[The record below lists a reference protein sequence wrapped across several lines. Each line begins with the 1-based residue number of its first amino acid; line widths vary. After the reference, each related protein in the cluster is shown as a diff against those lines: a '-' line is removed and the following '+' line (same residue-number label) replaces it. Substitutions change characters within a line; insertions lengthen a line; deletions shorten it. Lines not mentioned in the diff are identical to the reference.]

1 MKLTA
6 RGSVLDLSCPQVM
19 GILNV
24 TPDSFSDGGTHNTFD
39 TALRHAAKM
48 IEDGAAIIDVG
59 GESTRPG
66 ADEVGE
72 QEELDRVVPVIE
84 ALAQRFDVWISV
96 DTSKAV
102 VMKASAKA
110 GAHIINDIRALQ
122 EPGAL
127 DAAAQTGLPVCLMH
141 MQGQPR
147 TMQSEPHYEDV
158 LSEVKT
164 FLNSQIELCIAA
176 GIAKNNLILDP
187 GFGFG
192 KNLSHNYQLLA
203 HLQELHHFGLPI
215 LAGMSRKSM
224 IGQLLHVPP
233 QERVTGSV
241 ACAVIAAMQGAQIIR
256 VHDVKETVQAMQIV
270 QATLSAQNMT
280 SVKNT
285 MSAKNTL

>member
-24 TPDSFSDGGTHNTFD
+24 TPDSFSDGGTHNTFNA
-39 TALRHAAKM
+39 ALEHAARM
-48 IEDGAAIIDVG
+48 IKEGATIIDVG

-66 ADEVGE
+66 ANEVSE
-72 QEELDRVVPVIE
+72 QEELDRVIPVIE
-84 ALAQRFDVWISV
+84 TLVQRFDTWISV

-102 VMKASAKA
+102 VMRESAKA
-110 GAHIINDIRALQ
+110 GAHIINDVRALQ

-127 DAAAQTGLPVCLMH
+127 DAAAQSGLPICLMH

-147 TMQSEPHYEDV
+147 TMQTEPHYEDV
-158 LSEVKT
+158 ISEVKT
-164 FLNSQIELCIAA
+164 FLIQQIERCAAA

-203 HLQELHHFGLPI
+203 HLQEFHHLGLPI

-224 IGQLLHVPP
+224 IGQLLDVPP

-241 ACAVIAAMQGAQIIR
+241 ACAVIAAMKGAQIIR
-256 VHDVKETVQAMQIV
+256 VHDVKETVQAMQV
-270 QATLSAQNMT
+270 VHATLSAN
-280 SVKNT
+280 NT
-285 MSAKNTL
+285 CTTYGI

>member
-24 TPDSFSDGGTHNTFD
+24 TPDSFSDGGTHDTFD
-39 TALRHAAKM
+39 MALEHAAKM
-48 IEDGAAIIDVG
+48 IEEGATIIDVG

-66 ADEVGE
+66 ADEVSE
-72 QEELDRVVPVIE
+72 QEELDRVIPVIE
-84 ALAQRFDVWISV
+84 ALTERFDVWISV

-102 VMKASAKA
+102 VMRESARA
-110 GAHIINDIRALQ
+110 GVHIINDIRALQ

-127 DAAAQTGLPVCLMH
+127 DAAVQTGLPVCLMH

-147 TMQSEPHYEDV
+147 TMQTEPHYEDV
-158 LSEVKT
+158 VSEVKS
-164 FLNSQIELCIAA
+164 FLRRQIELCVAA
-176 GIAKNNLILDP
+176 GIAENNLILDP

-203 HLQELHHFGLPI
+203 HLQELHHLGLPI

-224 IGQLLHVPP
+224 IGQLLHVSPE
-233 QERVTGSV
+233 ERVTGSV
-241 ACAVIAAMQGAQIIR
+241 ACAVIAAMKGAQIIR
-256 VHDVKETVQAMQIV
+256 VHDVKETVQAMKIV
-270 QATLSAQNMT
+270 QATLSTIN
-280 SVKNT
+280 
-285 MSAKNTL
+285 